1 MEWHTTSTILE
12 SLRDQ
17 GNNAA
22 WRQLD
27 ARFRGAIVGFARRL
41 GISDTDA
48 EDVAQETLVEFVSA
62 YRRGR
67 FDREKG
73 RLSRWLFGIAY
84 RQALHGRR
92 TRQRQAAKAGLAQTE
107 TSFWDNVPDK
117 QVASASWDREW
128 EQALL
133 QQCLDQVAREVEIT
147 TLRAF
152 QLVVGQNHSP
162 ARTAEQLGVPVK
174 TVYNA
179 KHRVLN
185 RIRELRAAL
194 EEATEPRGDGAT
206 RTP

>member
-17 GNNAA
+17 SNDAA
-22 WRQLD
+22 WRQFD
-27 ARFRGAIVGFARRL
+27 ARFRSAILGFARRM
-41 GISDTDA
+41 GIPDTDA
-48 EDVAQETLVEFVSA
+48 EDVAQDTLVEFASA
-62 YRRGR
+62 YRKGR

-84 RQALHGRR
+84 RQALNGRR
-92 TRQRQAAKAGLAQTE
+92 TRQRQTAKAGVGQAE
-107 TSFWDNVPDK
+107 TSFWANVPDK
-117 QVASASWDREW
+117 ASASASWDSQW

-133 QQCLDQVAREVEIT
+133 QQCLDQVAREVETT

-162 ARTAEQLGVPVK
+162 ATAAEQLGVPIK

-185 RIRELRAAL
+185 RIRELRSAL
-194 EEATEPRGDGAT
+194 ENVA
-206 RTP
+206 